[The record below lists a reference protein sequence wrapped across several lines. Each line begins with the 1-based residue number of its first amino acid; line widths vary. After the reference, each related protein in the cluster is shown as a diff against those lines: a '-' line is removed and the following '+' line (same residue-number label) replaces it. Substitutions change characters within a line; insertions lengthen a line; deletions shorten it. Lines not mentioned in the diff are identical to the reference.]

1 MKKKQR
7 KKNRRKVRKGIVS
20 NQLQQPS
27 QIQNSNQTTFTPELS
42 PELRQQVDIFV
53 SNAINII
60 HDPKISQMI
69 IQRLKNS
76 SDLVETTATITVDI
90 VRRLEAS
97 ARNNGINLN
106 LAVVAQGGNIILNE
120 IITLAKLAG
129 ILPLD
134 DEQKY
139 HAYCLAVALYIN
151 KAVKDGEITPQ
162 ELQQWA
168 EDIKRTKQGQ
178 KIFAQVQEMVRANP
192 DISTGES
199 SPPVPESSSTSEP
212 RPSASVPLPTSGL
225 LQNNGGA

>member
-7 KKNRRKVRKGIVS
+7 KKNKREVGRNIVS
-20 NQLQQPS
+20 NQVQQPS
-27 QIQNSNQTTFTPELS
+27 QIQNSNQTTFTPKLS

-60 HDPKISQMI
+60 HDPKVSQMI

-178 KIFAQVQEMVRANP
+178 KIFAQVQEMARANP
-192 DISTGES
+192 DMPVRKAFPPMSKPFSTPG
-199 SPPVPESSSTSEP
+199 PG
-212 RPSASVPLPTSGL
+212 PSASVSPPTSGL